1 MTLPI
6 IIGVAGRDRAGKST
20 VAAALAA
27 HGYTVINFADTLK
40 DMAVAIDPPIEDPN
54 TGRVYGLA
62 SLVQEYGWEVVK
74 DRFPGARRFLRRLAT
89 EGVREHLDPNAWVTA
104 WRKRVM
110 QHRDA
115 SEDTV
120 PVVAGD
126 VRFRNEA
133 DAIIASGGQIW
144 LVDRPLLT
152 ADGEQHVSENPL
164 PDELITRTIRND
176 GTVED
181 LTERVEKLISE
192 LTAITLSPIRTFQRR
207 SHLMA
212 VVQWDGRDETLQAAR
227 AWLDKRN
234 ERVAPADADQLIDTN
249 EVADRWS
256 FELGCYIL
264 PPPTNRRQRILAWA
278 PPPDK
283 ERSLILI
290 RSGGS
295 AVEVAKMS
303 DWLVVK
309 NSKNPSY
316 SFLVYEN
323 NEFIENY
330 YEVSDVD
337 VNQ

>member
-110 QHRDA
+110 QHLRKRVMQHRDA

-181 LTERVEKLISE
+181 LTERVEKLISMS
-192 LTAITLSPIRTFQRR
+192 TSNDGPRR
-207 SHLMA
+207 F
-212 VVQWDGRDETLQAAR
+212 R
-227 AWLDKRN
+227 KK
-234 ERVAPADADQLIDTN
+234 P
-249 EVADRWS
+249 
-256 FELGCYIL
+256 
-264 PPPTNRRQRILAWA
+264 
-278 PPPDK
+278 
-283 ERSLILI
+283 
-290 RSGGS
+290 
-295 AVEVAKMS
+295 
-303 DWLVVK
+303 LVVEAMFYDGTPESA
-309 NSKNPSY
+309 NQIIDWALEHHGSISY
-316 SFLVYEN
+316 HCQQLTEQGQCVGPGSPHTLAIPTREGTMHADIGDWVIREPFPWTNGRKFYPCKPDIFAATYE
-323 NEFIENY
+323 ETD
-330 YEVSDVD
+330 DVD
-337 VNQ
+337 